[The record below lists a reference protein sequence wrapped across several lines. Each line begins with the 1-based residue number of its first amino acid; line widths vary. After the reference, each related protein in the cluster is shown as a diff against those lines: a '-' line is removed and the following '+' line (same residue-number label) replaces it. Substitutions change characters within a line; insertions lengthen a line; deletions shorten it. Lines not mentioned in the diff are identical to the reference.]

1 MTDHR
6 SKPDLQKKAKDN
18 LLSDLEDL
26 SGMLDDE
33 STEIERELTQ
43 PYDLEDLPVLKS
55 FVEDVPTLSEKLSG
69 DEGEKTNKTGE
80 SPAKPATPTHS
91 SGIDDSFV
99 DDDPLAISSAV
110 RQQRAGG
117 TAPQPPGTGT
127 EKPQLQSHSSTSAPT
142 PSPAPAKAAEP
153 AKTPRSDNPFLPK
166 SALDRIKND
175 ASGRYENKAS
185 QELRDLV
192 RQRSLPNFSTN
203 SKEYQALRND
213 ASKMVNEVIKLFIPR
228 IEAELRMRLEKE
240 IDEFLKELRNNAKD

>member
-1 MTDHR
+1 MNDHR
-6 SKPDLQKKAKDN
+6 SKPDLQRKAKDS

-26 SGMLDDE
+26 SGMLDE
-33 STEIERELTQ
+33 ENTEIQRELTQ

-55 FVEDVPTLSEKLSG
+55 FVEDVPTL
-69 DEGEKTNKTGE
+69 NE
-80 SPAKPATPTHS
+80 SPAAPKNPGP
-91 SGIDDSFV
+91 IDDSFV

-117 TAPQPPGTGT
+117 GSDSDS
-127 EKPQLQSHSSTSAPT
+127 EKPQLQSSSSTSAPK
-142 PSPAPAKAAEP
+142 PVEPPKPADASQPPLAPK
-153 AKTPRSDNPFLPK
+153 SDNPFLPK

-175 ASGRYENKAS
+175 AVGQVENKAS

-213 ASKMVNEVIKLFIPR
+213 ASKMVNEVIRLFIPR

-240 IDEFLKELRNNAKD
+240 IDEFLKELRKNAGD